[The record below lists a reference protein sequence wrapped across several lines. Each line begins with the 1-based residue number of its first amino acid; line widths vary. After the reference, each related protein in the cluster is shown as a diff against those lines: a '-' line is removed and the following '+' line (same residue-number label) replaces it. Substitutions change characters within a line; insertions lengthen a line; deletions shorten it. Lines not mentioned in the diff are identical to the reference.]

1 MKKNKCL
8 ISILLII
15 LIITIS
21 GQVSAF
27 SASMKLQ
34 SSSKLNVGDTVEVTL
49 NISNIDAGDGIDAI
63 AATLEYDKN
72 VFELVTKDSFEGLNN
87 WNLGIYSETT
97 QMLTLLRSSKVNTA
111 SDVLKL
117 KLKVKNVTDIQSS
130 NVKFKDITASGGAL
144 VDGGTGEIEIT
155 DVNVTLNKST
165 SAQTTNNNTTNNTTI
180 NNNQT
185 SNNKN
190 TVKNQVITNS
200 SNSRLPKTGDNSIVI
215 GSAFITILLLIGG
228 IAYIK
233 YKKLNIK

>member
-21 GQVSAF
+21 GQVNAF

-49 NISNIDAGDGIDAI
+49 NISNIDAGTGIDAI
-63 AATLEYDKN
+63 VATLEYDKT
-72 VFELVTKDSFEGLNN
+72 VFEVVTQNSFTGLNN
-87 WNLGIYSETT
+87 WSLGTYSEDT
-97 QMLTLLRSSKVNTA
+97 QMLTLLRSSKVNTP
-111 SDVLKL
+111 SEVLKL
-117 KLKVKNVTDIQSS
+117 KLKVKSLTNIQSS
-130 NVKFKDITASGGAL
+130 NVKFKKITASGGAL
-144 VDGGTGEIEIT
+144 TDGGTGEIEIS

-165 SAQTTNNNTTNNTTI
+165 STQTNNTATNNN
-180 NNNQT
+180 QA

-190 TVKNQVITNS
+190 TVKNQTITNS
-200 SNSRLPKTGDNSIVI
+200 NNTKLPKTGDTSIVI
-215 GSAFITILLLIGG
+215 VSALLIILLAVSI

-233 YKKLNIK
+233 YRNLNIK